1 MPLIGYACP
10 PGSVTHG
17 ERHEVAYCLGECKN
31 PCVSPPLLNAIY
43 RAERENHHVGAY
55 ISASMLTDDGNC
67 ARQVVY
73 ERTYP
78 FFEYPRNRWWAF
90 RGTLGHSL
98 VEAAGVGMEAYGWEQ
113 ELRMSVPLTYPE
125 LPAPILDP
133 ETGEFTGQYDTTRP
147 LNFTLG
153 GTTDALN
160 VLRGELHDFK
170 SMADAKVVMT
180 VQGNKGGT
188 FNPQLDDKWVWQ
200 LNIYRWL
207 VAHTPIPHDVRAR
220 FDLKGEFYPAP
231 TKLVIQGFSM
241 MDLLQT
247 GTSVQVKVPAGK
259 WSKYV
264 MYDVGEIPLIPLD
277 EIEAYIRPRALKW
290 FKYLVLGEHAPVV
303 GEEGKWLCRFCCF
316 NGELVDGE
324 RCMPTAERARGE
336 RVPGPKPVKDA
347 PYP

>member
-10 PGSVTHG
+10 PGSVTFG
-17 ERHEVAYCLGECKN
+17 ERHEVAYCLGQCAH

-55 ISASMLTDDGNC
+55 ISASMLTGGGC

-98 VEAAGVGMEAYGWEQ
+98 VEAAGVGMEAYGWRQ
-113 ELRMSVPLTYPE
+113 EVRMAVIMRYPDQ
-125 LPAPILDP
+125 PSPILDP
-133 ETGEFTGQYDTTRP
+133 ETGLFTGQYDASRS
-147 LNFTLG
+147 LEFVLG
-153 GTTDALN
+153 GTTDAHDVLN
-160 VLRGELHDFK
+160 NAIHDYK

-180 VQGNKGGT
+180 VQGKKGGT
-188 FNPQLDDKWVWQ
+188 FSPQLDDKWVWQ

-207 VAHTPIPHDVRAR
+207 MAHTPIDADVRER
-220 FDLKGEFYPAP
+220 FDLQGEFYTPP
-231 TKLVIQGFSM
+231 SKLVIQGFSM
-241 MDLLQT
+241 MDLVRT
-247 GTSVQVKVPAGK
+247 GASLEVKVPSGK
-259 WSKYV
+259 WSKYTTF
-264 MYDVGEIPLIPLD
+264 DVAEVPVLPLD
-277 EIEAYIRPRALKW
+277 EIEAYIRPRALEW
-290 FKYLVLGEHAPVV
+290 FNYLVLGREAPVV
-303 GEEGKWLCRFCCF
+303 VEEEKWLCRYCCF

-324 RCMPTAERARGE
+324 RCFPTAERARGA
-336 RVPGPKPVKDA
+336 RVPGQVPLKDA